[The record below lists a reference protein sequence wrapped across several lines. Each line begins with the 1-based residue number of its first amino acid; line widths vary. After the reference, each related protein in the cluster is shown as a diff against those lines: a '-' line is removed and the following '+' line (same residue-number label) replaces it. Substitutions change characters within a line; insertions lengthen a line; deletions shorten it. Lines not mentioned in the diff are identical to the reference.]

1 MPALDNFFLIALPYL
16 AVVICL
22 VGSFYRIKTRPMTY
36 SALSSQFLESKGLMW
51 GSLPWHIGIITI
63 IAAHFIAFL
72 VPGFWQALLSNQTV
86 LLFVEAAGLGLSL
99 LCLFGLAALLLRR
112 FTSEKVQSVTSQM
125 DLVVLVVLLLQVA
138 LGAHMAASL
147 SWGSLWCVGTTVPY
161 LWSLLS
167 FTPDLSLVQDLPLAA
182 KAHIVLAWVLILL
195 VPFSRLIHM
204 FAVPLEYIG
213 RPWQNVVWVS
223 DRRKEAAPQAF
234 VEGEARRYF
243 VKGGLAAVFG
253 LSLLSVGVF
262 DKIFR
267 FFFGPRLTAHPETEL
282 MTTRLSRLEATS
294 SQRKLELER
303 QENDYILVGS
313 LAELSSEKGK
323 YFIDYSMM
331 PALAF
336 KTAEGLPLL
345 ISAKCTH
352 LGCTVGADAVDGK
365 ILCPCHISYFSID
378 TGMPNADSPAK
389 TPLPHL
395 GWVVMDTRGNQLA
408 SFSGNGAVK
417 GTISEA
423 QRTSARVYI
432 AKAHQIG

>member
-1 MPALDNFFLIALPYL
+1 
-16 AVVICL
+16 
-22 VGSFYRIKTRPMTY
+22 
-36 SALSSQFLESKGLMW
+36 
-51 GSLPWHIGIITI
+51 
-63 IAAHFIAFL
+63 
-72 VPGFWQALLSNQTV
+72 
-86 LLFVEAAGLGLSL
+86 
-99 LCLFGLAALLLRR
+99 
-112 FTSEKVQSVTSQM
+112 
-125 DLVVLVVLLLQVA
+125 
-138 LGAHMAASL
+138 
-147 SWGSLWCVGTTVPY
+147 
-161 LWSLLS
+161 

-267 FFFGPRLTAHPETEL
+267 FFFGPRLTAHQETEL